1 MTYHHQSSRVY
12 KSKNTTK
19 CVIANSVKDPENCE
33 IDATISRPSCVSLRA
48 AKVSSSPPFTDA
60 IKASTFTPTRKPVRR
75 RKTSRALTTG
85 QVRLIKNAALHAVRI
100 GVPFNRFITINW
112 ELAGVIDVQ
121 AALSAFLKALRDW
134 LQSHGYATAYV
145 WVQERGP
152 ACGVHSH
159 ILIYVPPSLIARLGQ
174 RQRGWLKKTGVVSQK
189 GVVHSRPIAG
199 TSRAALSTDPP
210 THAFYRRNL
219 NALVDYIAK
228 GADAKA
234 RHNHGIK
241 RRAQYSVILGKRAGT
256 SRNVGA
262 GAIKAFEKTSSH
274 DSVLS
279 RSLSA
284 NLGKWVN
291 MGC

>member
-1 MTYHHQSSRVY
+1 MTHQDPPCHSDT
-12 KSKNTTK
+12 SKNTTFK
-19 CVIANSVKDPENCE
+19 ASGALPKISENSQ
-33 IDATISRPSCVSLRA
+33 ISSIRCRSSRVSLRA
-48 AKVSSSPPFTDA
+48 AKVSSSAPFTDA
-60 IKASTFTPTRKPVRR
+60 VKASTFTPTRKRVRQ

-112 ELAGVIDVQ
+112 ELAGVSDVQ

-199 TSRAALSTDPP
+199 TSRAALSTDPA
-210 THAFYRRNL
+210 TYALYRRNL
-219 NALVDYIAK
+219 NALVEYIAK

-234 RHNHGIK
+234 RHSHGIK